1 MLHVDPHQSKATLF
15 GDLTQPGVLPDEA
28 FDCIVLTQTLQL
40 IFELEEAVTRLYAA
54 LKPGGILLLTV
65 PGISP
70 IDRGEWGNNW
80 CWSFTAVSINRL
92 FQKRFTSDTLDI
104 KTHGNVFAAVAFL
117 EGASLEEIDLG
128 KLDTHDQAYP
138 VVITLRAQKR

>member
-1 MLHVDPHQSKATLF
+1 MCCTSTPTTSKATLF

-54 LKPGGILLLTV
+54 LKPGGMLLLTV

-70 IDRGEWGNNW
+70 IDRGEWG
-80 CWSFTAVSINRL
+80 
-92 FQKRFTSDTLDI
+92 
-104 KTHGNVFAAVAFL
+104 
-117 EGASLEEIDLG
+117 
-128 KLDTHDQAYP
+128 
-138 VVITLRAQKR
+138 